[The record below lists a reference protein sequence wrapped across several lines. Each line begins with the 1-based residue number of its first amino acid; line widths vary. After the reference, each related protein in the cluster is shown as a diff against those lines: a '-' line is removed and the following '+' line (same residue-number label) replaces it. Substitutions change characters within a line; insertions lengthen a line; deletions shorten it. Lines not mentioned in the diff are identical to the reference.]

1 MSPSISTP
9 YVFSIIGLCGV
20 FHIFLSGVEEKYR
33 VIVNEWAVIPVFF
46 LLIGQYVRL
55 PADAMVHTRVVHFLF
70 FVSKVSLPAFFLIQ
84 FDTLI

>member
-1 MSPSISTP
+1 MGGDTS
-9 YVFSIIGLCGV
+9 
-20 FHIFLSGVEEKYR
+20 
-33 VIVNEWAVIPVFF
+33 FF

-55 PADAMVHTRVVHFLF
+55 PADAMVHTRVVHCLF